1 MKNLTRTIRL
11 AVAAAAI
18 LTVTAQAAQARPY
31 TPPKTHSASTNSA
44 SHGAITASVRATDLI
59 MRPTVPVT
67 ASARATDL
75 IMRPTG
81 TGLVQKPVMPTV
93 VVRAGDQGFDWAA
106 AAIGVGSVLAIMM
119 IATATI
125 TARGRRRIA
134 V

>member
-18 LTVTAQAAQARPY
+18 LTVTAQVAQARPY
-31 TPPKTHSASTNSA
+31 TPPKTHSASTDRA
-44 SHGAITASVRATDLI
+44 PITASVRATDLI
-59 MRPTVPVT
+59 MRPSVPVT

-75 IMRPTG
+75 IMRPAG
-81 TGLVQKPVMPTV
+81 TGLVQKPVVPTLV
-93 VVRAGDQGFDWAA
+93 AQAGDQGFDWAA
-106 AAIGVGSVLAIMM
+106 AAIGAGSVLAIMM

>member
-1 MKNLTRTIRL
+1 MRP
-11 AVAAAAI
+11 AVP
-18 LTVTAQAAQARPY
+18 VTA
-31 TPPKTHSASTNSA
+31 SA
-44 SHGAITASVRATDLI
+44 RATDLI
-59 MRPTVPVT
+59 MRPAVPVT

-93 VVRAGDQGFDWAA
+93 VRAGDQGFDWAA
-106 AAIGVGSVLAIMM
+106 AAIGAGSVLALMM

-125 TARGRRRIA
+125 TARGRRHVA

>member
-1 MKNLTRTIRL
+1 MKTLTRTVRIAL
-11 AVAAAAI
+11 AAAAV
-18 LTVTAQAAQARPY
+18 LTVTAQVAQARPY
-31 TPPKTHSASTNSA
+31 TPPKTHSASADRA

-59 MRPTVPVT
+59 MRPAVPVT

-93 VVRAGDQGFDWAA
+93 VVRAGDQAFDWAA
-106 AAIGVGSVLAIMM
+106 AAIGAGSVLALMM

>member
-1 MKNLTRTIRL
+1 MKTLTRTVRIAL
-11 AVAAAAI
+11 AAAAV
-18 LTVTAQAAQARPY
+18 LTVTAQVAQARPY
-31 TPPKTHSASTNSA
+31 TPPKTPV
-44 SHGAITASVRATDLI
+44 AITASVRATDLI
-59 MRPTVPVT
+59 MRPAVPVT

-93 VVRAGDQGFDWAA
+93 VRAGDQGFDWAA
-106 AAIGVGSVLAIMM
+106 AAIGAGSVLALMM